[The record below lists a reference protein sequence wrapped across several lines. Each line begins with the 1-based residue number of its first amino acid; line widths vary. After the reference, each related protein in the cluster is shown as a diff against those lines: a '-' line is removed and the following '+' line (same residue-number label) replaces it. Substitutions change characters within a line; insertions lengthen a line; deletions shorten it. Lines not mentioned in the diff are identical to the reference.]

1 MNPGIAK
8 TSGPGRSRT
17 IATGMF
23 LTGWSAAA
31 LILAGCN
38 IAKPE
43 MPSFDTRL
51 TLPLGTEVL
60 TVAEAVADDS
70 TLVTDGDG
78 GISFVTGG
86 QPQTID
92 LGIGMEVQIPA
103 QTIRQTVGVFAVA
116 APAPLTVAES
126 LVEVWPEAAT
136 FAGSAA
142 AVPEFD
148 FTVDAGDLDLSGIE
162 AVTLADGVITCA
174 VTSSWPVGISGSGQ
188 GDPLLMVLRDGG
200 TGAELLTIS
209 LDPVTAGGSALAE
222 VSLAGLTL
230 PSQLDLSIVGHGDGS
245 LSPVTIAGNESLSVE
260 LSFDGLS
267 ATSATAAVEAQT
279 FDLEFTADLGGGDAI
294 THAAVSTGSLSFYLR
309 NELPLEVAVDLA
321 WDRVQT
327 EGGDALATSAVV
339 PAAGSVVVTV
349 PFSASEIV
357 STGDPMTTLSATARV
372 RTSGS
377 GGESVTL
384 TSTQGLTVD
393 LAPGVLSF
401 TEISGCF
408 APDSW
413 DLDPITEEISYPDD
427 SDGLTFTQAAL
438 VIELGNTA
446 DMGADLDLRLTG
458 IPRQGDPVYLD
469 VHEFVNPAGDEN
481 GKTTLILNENN
492 SELVDFLNTRPE
504 TISLGGTAGVAEG
517 ANCGT
522 LRSSDTLEISW
533 RLTVP
538 VVVNLEGTSI
548 DGDPEPLGLDAD
560 LQSAIADHAGAAEL
574 TTIVTNHLPA
584 GLQLW
589 VLVADRP
596 EDLPGNPLLTVGPLT
611 VDAARID
618 PFTGEVAAGVVSRPS
633 ASLTAEDSRLFG
645 RPGLHTMFRVQV
657 PASDGIPVR
666 VMSTD
671 FLEVTGMLAMD
682 LRIDEE
688 L

>member
-1 MNPGIAK
+1 MNQGTAK
-8 TSGPGRSRT
+8 TSGPGRPRT
-17 IATGMF
+17 IAKGMI

-31 LILAGCN
+31 LILGGCDL
-38 IAKPE
+38 AKPE
-43 MPSFDTRL
+43 LPSFDTRL

-70 TLVTDGDG
+70 TLVTDGEG

-116 APAPLTVAES
+116 SPAPLTVDES
-126 LVEVWPEAAT
+126 LAEVWPEAVT
-136 FAGSAA
+136 LAGSTTL
-142 AVPEFD
+142 VPQFD
-148 FTVDAGDLDLSGIE
+148 FTVDAGDLALSGIE
-162 AVTLADGVITCA
+162 AVALASGVITCA

-188 GDPLLMVLRDGG
+188 GDPLLMVLRNGG
-200 TGAELLTIS
+200 TGADLMTIS
-209 LDPVTAGGSALAE
+209 LGPVSAGGSTRTE
-222 VSLAGLTL
+222 VSLAGMTL
-230 PSQLDLSIVGHGDGS
+230 PSRLEVSIVGHGDGA
-245 LSPVTIAGNESLSVE
+245 LSPVPIAGDESLSVE
-260 LSFDGLS
+260 LSFSELS

-279 FDLEFTADLGGGDAI
+279 FDLEFTADLSDGDAI
-294 THAAVSTGSLSFYLR
+294 THAAVGTGSLSFYLR
-309 NELPLEVAVDLA
+309 NELPLDVAVDLA
-321 WDRVQT
+321 WDRVIRQDGT
-327 EGGDALATSAVV
+327 ALTTSAVV

-349 PFSASEIV
+349 PFSAGEIV
-357 STGDPMTTLSATARV
+357 GTGDPMTTLTATAQV

-377 GGESVTL
+377 GGETVALS
-384 TSTQGLTVD
+384 STQGLAVD

-413 DLDPITEEISYPDD
+413 DLDPVTEQISYPDD
-427 SDGLTFTQAAL
+427 SEGLTFTQAAL

-458 IPRQGDPVYLD
+458 VPDQGEPVYLE
-469 VHEFVNPAGDEN
+469 VHEFVDPAGDGS
-481 GKTTLILNENN
+481 GKTILILDENN
-492 SELVDFLNTRPE
+492 SELVDFLNTRPQ
-504 TISLGGTAGVAEG
+504 TISLGGTAGVADG

-538 VVVNLEGTSI
+538 VVVTLEGTSLA
-548 DGDPEPLGLDAD
+548 GDPEPLELDAD
-560 LQSAIADHAGAAEL
+560 LQSAISDHAGAAEL
-574 TTIVTNHLPA
+574 QATVTNHLPA

-611 VDAARID
+611 VDAALID
-618 PFTGEVAAGVVSRPS
+618 PFTGEVAASVVSRPS
-633 ASLTAEDSRLFG
+633 ASLTAEESRLFG
-645 RPGLHTMFRVQV
+645 RPGLHTLYRVRI

-666 VMSTD
+666 LMSTD
-671 FLEVTGMLAMD
+671 FLEVSGLLAMD